1 MQMMIGYNMIP
12 EEYKFQEKVFN
23 FNKYLKK
30 FKSSNG
36 KYYNIDEVA
45 FRFYSENFDIDNLV
59 SSEDGYLFAILQT
72 KWDYIYQSQM
82 DIIRP
87 WVKKNAAQLLVE
99 LNNNLMRE
107 TWDKYC
113 LGSISK
119 WEMDSTSCYFH
130 EHELAH
136 VDVNYYGFEDYFNL
150 PTTPEVE
157 NTIRIKNKIIPI
169 FHLSRI
175 VGTVLDRD
183 KNKKIVSL
191 LTPTGVV
198 TVKIYGDVFT
208 HYDRQISEKGAD
220 GKKHVIEKSTFKR
233 GNKIIVTGIRQE
245 DGFLAKKYS
254 RTPFHLVELITK
266 INDDGTIETR
276 GERTEVTEH

>member
-1 MQMMIGYNMIP
+1 
-12 EEYKFQEKVFN
+12 
-23 FNKYLKK
+23 
-30 FKSSNG
+30 
-36 KYYNIDEVA
+36 
-45 FRFYSENFDIDNLV
+45 
-59 SSEDGYLFAILQT
+59 
-72 KWDYIYQSQM
+72 M

-87 WVKKNAAQLLVE
+87 WVKKNAAQLLIE

-136 VDVNYYGFEDYFNL
+136 VDVNYYGLEDYFNL

-175 VGTVLDRD
+175 AGTVLDRD
-183 KNKKIVSL
+183 KNKKMVSL